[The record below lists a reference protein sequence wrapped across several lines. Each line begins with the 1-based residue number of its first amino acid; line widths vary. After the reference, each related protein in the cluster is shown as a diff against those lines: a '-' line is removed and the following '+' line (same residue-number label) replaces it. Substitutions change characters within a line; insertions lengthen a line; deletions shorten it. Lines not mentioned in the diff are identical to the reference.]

1 MKGTGWGVT
10 FAAEP
15 LHAGEASGTGGVCD
29 WGEESFSPPGS
40 RGPGTPT
47 VLSMAREPQSRPPR
61 ALPMSQRSQ
70 GLPQAVPSVAQ
81 HSERRVAPCRLA
93 SQRPSWIFSQQVPLV
108 LSVGRGRLAHLAG
121 PHLHN
126 HPRRPR
132 LPLGGRLGP
141 GCSVGPLT

>member
-1 MKGTGWGVT
+1 MKCTGWGVT

-15 LHAGEASGTGGVCD
+15 LHGGEASGTGAVCD

-40 RGPGTPT
+40 RGPFPRM
-47 VLSMAREPQSRPPR
+47 VLNGQGAPRAAPPR

-81 HSERRVAPCRLA
+81 HSERRVAPCRFA

-108 LSVGRGRLAHLAG
+108 LSAGRGRLCHLAG
-121 PHLHN
+121 PHLHTN
-126 HPRRPR
+126 PQRPR
-132 LPLGGRLGP
+132 LPRGGRRGP
-141 GCSVGPLT
+141 RCSVGPLT